1 MGQSTV
7 NIVWFKRDLRIADH
21 RPLAEAAKRGTVLP
35 LYVFED
41 SLLAAPDT
49 GARHLRFILAALE
62 ELNTAL
68 VQLGSPLIFA
78 QGEVVTI
85 LNALRGQFPIALW
98 SHEETGNALTY
109 ARDRAVNSWAKTQGI
124 SWTEFAQN
132 GVVRGLRE
140 RDAWHRHW
148 ENRMRAPLT
157 LAPAQLRPPPAFK
170 FAERLKNL
178 PTLGELGFSKPEGEV
193 QPGGISA
200 AQDIL
205 ESFLTKRGAGY
216 SREMSSPLTAEA
228 SCSRLSPHLAWGCLS
243 MRQVVQ
249 AARQRAA
256 ELKQGI
262 ATKTP
267 DGQPYRAGSLR
278 SFLSRCHWH
287 CHFMQKLEREP
298 AIEYRAFHPY
308 FDSLRRGESDTE
320 RLKAWL
326 EGLTGY
332 PFVDACLR
340 FLRANGWI
348 NFRMRA
354 MLTSFAAYDLWLDW
368 RDLRDPLACL
378 FTDYEPGI
386 HFSQLQMQ
394 SGVTG
399 INTLRIYNPIKQGHD
414 HDPSGAF
421 IRRWV
426 PELEP
431 LKGMELHEPWK
442 AEPALRKSLPYPV
455 PVIDHGEAV
464 RHARRKIA
472 AVRRQDGFREASA
485 AVYLRH
491 GSRMNR
497 ENRGL
502 RAKAKP
508 AQLSLTLEGNVA
520 AS

>member
-1 MGQSTV
+1 
-7 NIVWFKRDLRIADH
+7 WFKRDLRVDDH
-21 RPLAEAAKRGTVLP
+21 RALAEAAVKGPVLP
-35 LYVFED
+35 LYVFEE

-49 GARHLRFILAALE
+49 GARHLHFIREALE
-62 ELNTAL
+62 ELNEAL
-68 VQLGSPLIFA
+68 TLIGSPLVCA
-78 QGEVVTI
+78 RGEVVDI
-85 LNALRGQFPIALW
+85 LHALRAQFPITLW
-98 SHEETGNALTY
+98 SHEETGNALTF
-109 ARDRAVNSWAKTQGI
+109 ARDRAVAAWANTYGVSWN
-124 SWTEFAQN
+124 EFPQN
-132 GVVRGLRE
+132 GVVRGLRD
-140 RDAWHRHW
+140 RDAWHRQW
-148 ENRMRAPLT
+148 EKRMRT
-157 LAPAQLRPPPAFK
+157 IPAKSPRQLQRPPSFHIQQQLRG
-170 FAERLKNL
+170 L
-178 PTLGELGFSKPEGEV
+178 PELPEIGYNQPDGEV
-193 QPGGISA
+193 QRGGISA
-200 AQDIL
+200 AKATLD
-205 ESFLTKRGAGY
+205 SFLDERGARY
-216 SREMSSPLTAEA
+216 SKEMSSPLTAEA

-256 ELKQGI
+256 ELKQGL
-262 ATKTP
+262 ATKTSE
-267 DGQPYRAGSLR
+267 GAPYRAGSLR

-287 CHFMQKLEREP
+287 CHFIQKLEREP
-298 AIEYRAFHPY
+298 AIEYRSFHPY
-308 FDSLRRGESDTE
+308 FDSLRRGESE
-320 RLKAWL
+320 AALLEAWL
-326 EGLTGY
+326 QGQTGY

-340 FLRANGWI
+340 FLRARGWI

-386 HFSQLQMQ
+386 HYSQLQMQ

-414 HDPSGAF
+414 HDAKGSF

-431 LKGMELHEPWK
+431 LSTEELHEPWK
-442 AEPALRKSLPYPV
+442 AAPALRKSLSYPLPIV
-455 PVIDHGEAV
+455 DHGEAV

-472 AVRRQDGFREASA
+472 EVRRQEGFREASA
-485 AVYLRH
+485 DVYKRH

-497 ENRGL
+497 ENRSL

-508 AQLSLTLEGNVA
+508 AQLSLTLEGNVT